1 MKTCWYD
8 GQPCNCKECAGHEC
22 PVYMAAISK

>member
-8 GQPCNCKECAGHEC
+8 GQPCDCKECAGHKC
-22 PVYMAAISK
+22 PVYMAAIS